1 MQKGNEKD
9 FTQKALQPREGGNSA
24 HIEDRAIQIYYF
36 IPITLTTTKNCD
48 SCTLYLKKMKV
59 SVVRSID

>member
-9 FTQKALQPREGGNSA
+9 FTQKALQPRGKKKQRSHRRQSDPDLLFYTYYLDNS
-24 HIEDRAIQIYYF
+24 
-36 IPITLTTTKNCD
+36 KNCD
-48 SCTLYLKKMKV
+48 SCTFYLKKMKV